1 VRAILILSSAA
12 PRADQRRPQNG
23 WPDPE
28 RVSEAERQVREAEE
42 RLARQLVLIRR
53 LKIAGCDDDADEI
66 AYQRGVP
73 GAAARRQHPV
83 HYHEAVMSRVDLR
96 IDASWQALLAI
107 CGVGS
112 IIMIVFQ

>member
-1 VRAILILSSAA
+1 M
-12 PRADQRRPQNG
+12 
-23 WPDPE
+23 PDPE

-96 IDASWQALLAI
+96 IDAAELAGTFGHMRSWLDHHDCVPVMFDPI
-107 CGVGS
+107 GN
-112 IIMIVFQ
+112 